1 MQDNLSMDGGNA
13 FLYTLG
19 HVWDN
24 MLMPLLKLLCA
35 MIKALW
41 NRNKKER
48 VFKRHSGRQSAEDFE
63 KLANK
68 FGEKPIPA
76 DMPFGLDKDG
86 NPIGLYYQRGDDYFS
101 LEGKRISLEEKEML
115 DMQAR
120 EDYKRICSKC
130 EDMGVP
136 FTFVPKEITKTIR
149 VPVQVPVMDKD
160 GNPVMESVAV
170 IGEDGKPVMEDVL
183 DKDGNPVLDKDGN
196 PKKQPKMQKRIKMTE
211 EMQEVEVKTTQAV
224 AYYFERNAISFSTI
238 QLQGA
243 MNRAFGITD
252 NNKALIPEGQ
262 EEGQEQEGS
271 LSYKRP
277 EPLSLQMKE
286 SLENALNEDK
296 NQNGIPDGVEVM
308 DALSDGMITK
318 EEAKVIHSL
327 AENINEQYQELVDK
341 NKGKY
346 DKKLENA
353 IKKADLADLF
363 SEYTI
368 AKEKDGKIR
377 LLEKGNP
384 EHECMIENDSVLYGT
399 MVEFVASQEL
409 GLSKDEIKMTL
420 TQMLDGED
428 IVDFVNHTQAMVERN
443 LENLLGDDYR
453 NLDPHTKAYMLTSIM
468 SDDKYDISL
477 YKDCKDIVDI
487 HYVHDAKEAGLNVA
501 KMQENKLSVNLYPAM
516 TSLYL
521 ELAGRVDEASHS
533 IMDVKK
539 EDVERLMNT
548 MYSGHVGE
556 IPLTPSMVS
565 HVQQYVLDCLDGKND
580 LSMSDITF
588 EKMTDVVR
596 HENLIIHEVTRD
608 FLADKSN
615 INKAFGREESVGEL
629 KDIALARASSEM
641 HEKICGAEMHNL
653 FEGLGRTERERKLA
667 FQSMQVQKGVV
678 TINNEPCVLV
688 QASKPSDIPNF
699 KRAFKGVEYY
709 VSQSGAVYCQLTM
722 NENLVKSIGKE
733 RMENLL
739 PSLPKTMDANDQPS
753 YLLKDM
759 PERNASVYADKS
771 GNITLVKA
779 LNAEDYIDINPNDE
793 RYRQSFIER
802 NGSIVPFA
810 ELLPQFIEGH
820 SEQYLS
826 GYESLVMIQGRNG
839 INVLDAKVPNT
850 HGVVIDYDAKTDS
863 LHYFDERAGKEIDR
877 KEVIDRMNEEYER
890 RNNTQKQTPKHTSS
904 NKQDGRSDKPHKKGQ
919 DR

>member
-35 MIKALW
+35 MIKSLW
-41 NRNKKER
+41 NRNRKER
-48 VFKRHSGRQSAEDFE
+48 VFRRSSGMQSTEDFE

-68 FGEKPIPA
+68 YGEKPIPS

-86 NPIGLYYQRGDDYFS
+86 NPIGLYYQRGDEYFN
-101 LEGKRISLEEKEML
+101 LAGEKISLEAKEMMDL
-115 DMQAR
+115 QAR
-120 EDYKRICSKC
+120 NNFEKLRTECKSRGI
-130 EDMGVP
+130 P
-136 FTFVPKEITKTIR
+136 FTLIPKEITKTIR
-149 VPVQVPVMDKD
+149 VPVQMPVLDKD
-160 GNPVMESVAV
+160 GNPVMEAV
-170 IGEDGKPVMEDVL
+170 IGKDGNPVMEDVL
-183 DKDGNPVLDKDGN
+183 DDNGNL
-196 PKKQPKMQKRIKMTE
+196 KKQPKMQMKMAE
-211 EMQEVEVKTTQAV
+211 EMQEIEVKTTQAV
-224 AYYFERNAISFSTI
+224 AYHFERNAISFSSI
-238 QLQGA
+238 QLEESV
-243 MNRAFGITD
+243 
-252 NNKALIPEGQ
+252 NNMFSPHGTSLDLNALEDKSDGRTRIE
-262 EEGQEQEGS
+262 
-271 LSYKRP
+271 LSQNDRP
-277 EPLSLQMKE
+277 LPPLLEMKE
-286 SLENALNEDK
+286 SMEKVLNEDK

-384 EHECMIENDSVLYGT
+384 EHECVIENDSVLYGT

-501 KMQENKLSVNLYPAM
+501 KMQENKLSMNLYPAM